1 MSATSSQVK
10 DVPCYFEADA
20 EPRQVSLMFFDDMP
34 SVPYIRIDDF
44 YQTFMHGK
52 MDVVA
57 SDGGVF
63 TLTVAFKADRNAD
76 GKVDAADDEVS
87 FDLRFAVL
95 VCGSSYSS
103 AHLLPQLLHE
113 RGVAVLGEQSGGGP
127 CGLEYCTTVDGW
139 RFTISSNT
147 QVKSD
152 SWENIDGGVP
162 VDAELVKAG
171 EDGKR
176 DYSGLYDLDAMSA
189 AIASFYSK

>member
-1 MSATSSQVK
+1 MINSESHTQLAYQPEFIIVRGSPLGCFPARLSAAV
-10 DVPCYFEADA
+10 
-20 EPRQVSLMFFDDMP
+20 
-34 SVPYIRIDDF
+34 
-44 YQTFMHGK
+44 
-52 MDVVA
+52 
-57 SDGGVF
+57 GGSPLRCF
-63 TLTVAFKADRNAD
+63 PACLSAAFKADRNAD

-95 VCGSSYSS
+95 TCGSSYSS
-103 AHLLPQLLHE
+103 ANLLPQLFHE
-113 RGVAVLGEQSGGGP
+113 RGVAVIGEQSGGGP
-127 CGLEYCTTVDGW
+127 CGLEYCTTADGW

-171 EDGKR
+171 DDGKR